1 MAVLTIIFL
10 SHLTLYSSSASND
23 PDKFAVCSL
32 QTRIRVFNR
41 LKDSITRKRA
51 FKHYSFNIHIF
62 LHKLVGIAF
71 LLIPSFAFLPI
82 VLSFGQFPQ
91 ANKEV
96 EPIVRNLHH
105 CGMMS
110 IAMGL

>member
-1 MAVLTIIFL
+1 
-10 SHLTLYSSSASND
+10 
-23 PDKFAVCSL
+23 
-32 QTRIRVFNR
+32 
-41 LKDSITRKRA
+41 
-51 FKHYSFNIHIF
+51 
-62 LHKLVGIAF
+62 
-71 LLIPSFAFLPI
+71 LPI